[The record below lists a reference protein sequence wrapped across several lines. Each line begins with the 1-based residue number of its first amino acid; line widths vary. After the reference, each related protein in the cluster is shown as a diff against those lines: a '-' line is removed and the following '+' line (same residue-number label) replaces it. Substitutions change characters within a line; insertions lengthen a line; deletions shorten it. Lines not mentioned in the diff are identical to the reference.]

1 MSDIQKDFLI
11 LSYNE
16 GAKNFTMIDLNEV
29 LNKIQTE
36 NPAFIFVCT
45 QESATYGTS
54 HYQHILDGKLIEKDY
69 LRLLKADT
77 SKPTRPGFLKTSTNV
92 RTRIYYK
99 KAVVVYNIYGELEDG
114 KYLSDVTN
122 YAKAKVLASRIDAKK
137 KYIIRTIGFTTSKY
151 LGLGKLSTGSIFT
164 RLKIE
169 CIQSKKIIQLIVINS
184 HLYFSPDSPDT
195 GLLQRKTEFLS
206 LLDGFGLPEL
216 YTKKSN
222 IFFCGN
228 LNFRLSKKYTTA
240 NNTSNSIS
248 AGIINHFKENPNL
261 RITEKQLERLSAIT
275 NGIVNNHPEK
285 TKVLSESPLIITNAM
300 TNSVRTND
308 VHPENQLVINRP
320 VVNNINKNE
329 LYKIINN
336 LIKSN
341 NKSKP
346 DLIKLLEELYKNAKM
361 FGIHLTYKI
370 HQNSVTTYPSF
381 YKSTPRNGMFNR
393 SQIPSMCDKILVAN
407 HGDILIKKEDFK
419 VLQEMK
425 KSDHFMISLSGVFN
439 SLP

>member
-1 MSDIQKDFLI
+1 MNDIQRDFLI

-16 GAKNFTMIDLNEV
+16 GAENFTMTDCNEILSKID
-29 LNKIQTE
+29 TE

-54 HYQHILDGKLIEKDY
+54 HYQHILNDKLIEKDY
-69 LRLLKADT
+69 LRLLKADA
-77 SKPTRPGFLKTSTNV
+77 SKTTLPGFLKTSKNV

-99 KAVVVYNIYGELEDG
+99 EAVVVNNIYGELEDG

-122 YAKAKVLASRIDAKK
+122 YAKAKVLASRINAKK
-137 KYIIRTIGFTTSKY
+137 KYIIRTIGFTTSKKS
-151 LGLGKLSTGSIFT
+151 GLGKLSTVSIFT

-169 CIQSKKIIQLIVINS
+169 CIPSKKQIQLIVINS
-184 HLYFSPDSPDT
+184 HLYFTPDSQDT
-195 GLLQRKTEFLS
+195 GLSERKAEFLS
-206 LLDGFGLPEL
+206 LLDEFGIPKSYKEGF
-216 YTKKSN
+216 N

-228 LNFRLSKKYTTA
+228 LNFRLSKKKTA
-240 NNTSNSIS
+240 SNTIS
-248 AGIINHFKENPNL
+248 AGIINHFKENSNL
-261 RITEKQLERLSAIT
+261 RINEKQLERLSAIT
-275 NGIVNNHPEK
+275 NGIVNNHPEE
-285 TKVLSESPLIITNAM
+285 TKVLSESQLIITNDV
-300 TNSVRTND
+300 NNRRTND
-308 VHPENQLVINRP
+308 LQPESPLVINRA

-336 LIKSN
+336 LIKYN
-341 NKSKP
+341 NKSNP
-346 DLIKLLEELYKNAKM
+346 DLIKLLKELYKNAKM

-381 YKSTPRNGMFNR
+381 YKSTPRTGMFNL

-407 HGDILIKKEDFK
+407 HDDIVIKKEDFK
-419 VLQEMK
+419 VLQKMR

-439 SLP
+439 IRQTSV